1 MGTYDRIGVEDLAI
15 KHLAASGGRRKA
27 GLNRSI
33 ADAGWAAFVRVL
45 AWQATKAGK
54 QVVLLPAGGSTQQC
68 SSCGAKAKPRV
79 ELSDRVFSC
88 QHCGL
93 VLERDRNAARNLH
106 PDHPRNHRLGW
117 TGAGDDGGKTSFPA
131 GTEAA

>member
-1 MGTYDRIGVEDLAI
+1 VEDLAI
-15 KHLAASGGRRKA
+15 KQLSRRGRGRRKT

-33 ADAGWAAFVRVL
+33 ADAGWGRFLRVL
-45 AWQATKAGK
+45 AWQAIKAGK
-54 QVVLLPAGGSTQQC
+54 QVVVLPAGGSTQQC
-68 SSCGAKAKPRV
+68 SSCGAKAKPRL

-88 QHCGL
+88 RDCGL

-106 PDHPRNHRLGW
+106 PDYPYNHRLGC
-117 TGAGDDGGKTSFPA
+117 TGTGDDGTKTSVPA